1 MVLQSL
7 IHRARPFL
15 PSEAVLQQHSDLRA
29 RLLLADDFGAWAGL
43 RDRVIASLPH
53 PDFYV
58 REDDERAFFD
68 THTEPEGQTLG
79 VFAHGELVAYAMVG
93 FPARGSEAQ
102 NLGRTIGLSAAQQG
116 RVAHLSSCMV
126 VPAWR
131 GHGLQRV
138 LLAARLALAQAR
150 GRPVC
155 LAMVSLHNHFSRH
168 NLLRQGLHIAWTGT
182 IDGLQ
187 RHVAMIDLEHG
198 LHFDPADEIL
208 LHSDDFVALRDAA
221 ASGYA
226 CICEVRGASGV
237 RLRYVR
243 HLHHDRVPW

>member
-1 MVLQSL
+1 ML
-7 IHRARPFL
+7 L
-15 PSEAVLQQHSDLRA
+15 PG
-29 RLLLADDFGAWAGL
+29 DFGAWSTLRDTVIAGL
-43 RDRVIASLPH
+43 
-53 PDFYV
+53 PDPDLYV

-68 THTEPEGQTLG
+68 AHTEPAGETIG

-93 FPARGSEAQ
+93 FPACGGAAL
-102 NLGRTIGLSAAQQG
+102 NLGSTIGLSAAQQG
-116 RVAHLSSCMV
+116 RVTHLSSCMV

-138 LLAARLALAQAR
+138 LLAARLSLAHAR

-155 LAMVSLHNHFSRH
+155 LAMVSLHNHSSRH
-168 NLLRQGLHIAWTGT
+168 NLLRQGLHIAWTGA

-198 LHFDPADEIL
+198 LHFDMADEIL
-208 LHSDDFVALRDAA
+208 LPSGDFAALRDAA
-221 ASGYA
+221 AAGYA
-226 CICEVRGASGV
+226 CIGEVRDASGV

-243 HLHHDRVPW
+243 HLHHDRAPW